1 MLESVLDDGRLA
13 LLKSLT
19 ALEALDRFY
28 LAGGT
33 ALSLQLGLR
42 VSVDFNFF
50 TSRRFNADA
59 LCDALRARFP
69 STRTIVLE
77 PDTCD
82 LLIKDVR
89 VSFFRYPY
97 PLVEALVR
105 GLGEFSNLCMANP
118 VDIAAMKLSAIGSRG
133 ARKDFY
139 DLYQIY
145 HRVPGFDGDRLIAAV
160 RAKFGRERDLTYML
174 MGLGCFD
181 EAEREELAETF
192 VPAGWDEIKRF
203 FIAEQRR
210 LFDKEEARARRAFNE
225 AGMTGY

>member
-1 MLESVLDDGRLA
+1 MFERVLDDGRLA

-19 ALEALDRFY
+19 ALEALDGFY

-42 VSVDFNFF
+42 VSVDFDFF
-50 TSRRFNADA
+50 TPRRFNADA

-69 STRTIVLE
+69 LLRVIVLE

-82 LLIKDVR
+82 LLIEDVR
-89 VSFFRYPY
+89 VGFSRYPY
-97 PLVEALVR
+97 PLVEPLVR
-105 GLGEFSNLCMANP
+105 GLGDLGGLRMAAP
-118 VDIAAMKLSAIGSRG
+118 SDIAAMKLSAIGSRG

-145 HRVPGFDGDRLIAAV
+145 HRVPGFDGNRLIAAA
-160 RAKFGRERDLTYML
+160 RTKFGAERDLTYIL

-181 EAEREELAETF
+181 AAEREELPETF
-192 VPAGWDEIKRF
+192 VPADWNAVKRF
-203 FIAEQRR
+203 FVEEQRR
-210 LFDKEEARARRAFNE
+210 LFDGEEARARKAFNE
-225 AGMTGY
+225 AGMT